1 MAAEGSS
8 MAAVEAAAEGAAAG
22 GAAGE
27 AAGGAAGGAAEAGV
41 IFVLEKASLEVA
53 KVGKTYVLL
62 NCDDHASFLR
72 KHGKDPALYR
82 PDICH
87 QALLAI
93 LDSPLNKAGKLKA
106 LYVATTRN
114 TLVQVNPHIRIPRT
128 FRRFCG
134 LMVQLLQKLSIR
146 ATNGPDK
153 LLKVIKHPVTKYLP
167 AGCRRIGLEYSAQKV
182 VHLRQFLKT
191 TNSETLVFVVGAMAS
206 GDISSD
212 YVDEMIAV
220 SEYPLSAATCLS
232 RLCTTLELKWGIL

>member
-41 IFVLEKASLEVA
+41 IF
-53 KVGKTYVLL
+53 TYVLL

-93 LDSPLNKAGKLKA
+93 LDSPLNKAGRLKA

-212 YVDEMIAV
+212 YVDEMIAGGLRGV
-220 SEYPLSAATCLS
+220 GEGTSGGWH
-232 RLCTTLELKWGIL
+232 LK